1 MVAYTHE
8 NADSKYKDDID
19 NISNEPISNERTQT
33 SLTGTLGSFGAADST
48 DDDKLPVGLFDI

>member
-1 MVAYTHE
+1 MKMQTANTKMIWQNTSNEH
-8 NADSKYKDDID
+8 
-19 NISNEPISNERTQT
+19 ISNQLAQT